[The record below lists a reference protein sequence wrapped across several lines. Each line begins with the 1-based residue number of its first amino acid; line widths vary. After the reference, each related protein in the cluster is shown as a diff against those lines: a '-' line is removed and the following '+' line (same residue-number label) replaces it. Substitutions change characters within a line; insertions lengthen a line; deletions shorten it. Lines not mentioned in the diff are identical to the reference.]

1 MVEFALILLVA
12 FALVF
17 GIVRPAVAAPF
28 RIPSVSM
35 VPTLE
40 VGDHLIVNKFVYD
53 FRKPKRGEIVV
64 FDVPWQS
71 DPLIKRVVGLP
82 GDSIELRQG
91 KLFVNGKPQK
101 EPYVVNQ
108 PCVPARPKTCSYG
121 PVTVPSGDFFAMGDN
136 RAKSEDSRYIGPVP
150 EKNIE
155 GEAILRF
162 WPLGRVGTP

>member
-1 MVEFALILLVA
+1 MFLVA

-17 GIVRPAVAAPF
+17 GVVRPAVAAPF
-28 RIPSVSM
+28 KIPSVSM

-53 FRKPKRGEIVV
+53 LREPKRGEIVV

-71 DPLIKRVVGLP
+71 DPLTKRVVGLP
-82 GDSIELRQG
+82 GDRIQLRQG
-91 KLFVNGKPQK
+91 KLFVNGKPQN
-101 EPYVVNQ
+101 EPYIANE
-108 PCVPARPKTCSYG
+108 PCVFSKPKTCSFG

-136 RAKSEDSRYIGPVP
+136 RAHSIDSRYIGPVP
-150 EKNIE
+150 DKNIE

-162 WPLGRVGTP
+162 WPPDRVGIP

>member
-1 MVEFALILLVA
+1 MEFALVLLVA

-17 GIVRPAVAAPF
+17 GVVRPAVAAPF
-28 RIPSVSM
+28 KIPSVSM

-53 FRKPKRGEIVV
+53 FREPKRGEIVV

-82 GDSIELRQG
+82 GDSIELRRG

-101 EPYVVNQ
+101 EPYVVNK
-108 PCVPARPKTCSYG
+108 PCVPSQPRTCFYG

-136 RAKSEDSRYIGPVP
+136 RAHSVDSRFIGPVP

-162 WPLGRVGTP
+162 WPPDRIGTP